1 MEKTEKSQK
10 TELRMKADEG
20 EDLFPRRLRL
30 VQDEG
35 IMIGLHVP
43 VGWDDVHLEP
53 HQLLVE
59 RTRQLHL
66 QRGKS
71 AERLSSLGLGGR
83 DDSDYAIRDLSLPPC
98 LPTPA
103 LSMLPSSESSSR
115 TGSGDGKAR
124 CRQGDL

>member
-1 MEKTEKSQK
+1 
-10 TELRMKADEG
+10 MKADAG

>member
-10 TELRMKADEG
+10 TELRMKADAG

-35 IMIGLHVP
+35 IMIGRHVP
-43 VGWDDVHLEP
+43 VGWDDAHLEP

-59 RTRQLHL
+59 RPRQLHL

-71 AERLSSLGLGGR
+71 AERLSSLGLGGQ
-83 DDSDYAIRDLSLPPC
+83 DDSDYAIRVLSPPVPPYSC
-98 LPTPA
+98 SLHA
-103 LSMLPSSESSSR
+103 
-115 TGSGDGKAR
+115 A
-124 CRQGDL
+124 